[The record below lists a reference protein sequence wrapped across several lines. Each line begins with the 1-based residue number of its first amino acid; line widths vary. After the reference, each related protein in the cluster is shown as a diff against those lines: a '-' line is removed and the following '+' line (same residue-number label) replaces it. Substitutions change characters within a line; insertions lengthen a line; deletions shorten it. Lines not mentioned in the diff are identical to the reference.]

1 MQQICVPLTS
11 EEDRKLSSFVL
22 SFISFCEKVL
32 YDDDNDTVAD
42 TVKQHKEVFS

>member
-1 MQQICVPLTS
+1 MLQFGAQMTS
-11 EEDRKLSSFVL
+11 EEDRKLSSFVF

-32 YDDDNDTVAD
+32 YDEDNDTVAD